1 MNKKFKF
8 ILVLIKYFNN
18 KLNFKNYYMKKLLKK
33 LKLYLIDMV
42 IDIIL

>member
-8 ILVLIKYFNN
+8 TLILIKFYNN
-18 KLNFKNYYMKKLLKK
+18 KLNFKNYYMKKHLKK

-42 IDIIL
+42 IDIII